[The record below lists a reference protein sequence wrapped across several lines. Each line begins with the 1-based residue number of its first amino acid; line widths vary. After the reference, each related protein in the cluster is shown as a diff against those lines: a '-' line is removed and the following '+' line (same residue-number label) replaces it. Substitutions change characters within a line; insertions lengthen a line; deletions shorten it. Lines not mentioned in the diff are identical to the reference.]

1 MNLHVYLQLHMHTR
15 IYPYTHIIDDF
26 MWHPCRPSKVS
37 CRDIRQARV
46 TRNPSKGLKK
56 LTKVSLR
63 KSEVG
68 SHKVFRDHGASL
80 DVKDFK
86 GWPCQQ
92 IWIPVREVWRLAE
105 IPRWIWPPP
114 VLGWNQWLGSHE
126 EWPEPFLVPVSEM
139 NMFDANEPGAPQ
151 NHGMTIPVVV
161 HGDEGRGRKKTSWWS
176 FLCGSF
182 RRRL

>member
-1 MNLHVYLQLHMHTR
+1 MILHVYLQLHMHTR

-56 LTKVSLR
+56 LTKISLR

-92 IWIPVREVWRLAE
+92 IWIRVREVWRLAE

-126 EWPEPFLVPVSEM
+126 EWWAF
-139 NMFDANEPGAPQ
+139 FGPGFR
-151 NHGMTIPVVV
+151 NHTQTTACLMPTNLELLRTMV
-161 HGDEGRGRKKTSWWS
+161 WL
-176 FLCGSF
+176 FQ
-182 RRRL
+182 